1 MRVEFLSLSLC
12 VCLCVEFVLVCSEPP
27 GYVHCVMIYC
37 FILQSDSSDD
47 TDSLESKLQLLIVL
61 EKQITPNR
69 KKALPPAVTIAD
81 VS

>member
-1 MRVEFLSLSLC
+1 MQEGQSSPMHL
-12 VCLCVEFVLVCSEPP
+12 
-27 GYVHCVMIYC
+27 
-37 FILQSDSSDD
+37 FILSDSSDD

-81 VS
+81 AAEMVLTTNRHSQPCLVFS